1 MMSVNDKN
9 DYHRIIREMIK
20 NEDEVRNSR
29 NNWFITIQGLL
40 VNAVINSLVHQKDL
54 MLSINATYVILISIV
69 SLGFITSVSF
79 LHAAWRSERSIKM
92 ALACWDLFLIEN
104 TQKIQDFPP
113 ISLITKG
120 IIDRGA
126 KDNIIGAMDWEKKVS
141 KMMYKDDDCL
151 KCCDKRRNKLDFLMP
166 FQCMPIIFVILWFVS
181 IIGIIFL
188 WTQN

>member
-1 MMSVNDKN
+1 MMSESDKAN
-9 DYHRIIREMIK
+9 YHNIIREMIK
-20 NEDEVRNSR
+20 REDEVRNSR

-104 TQKIQDFPP
+104 TRKIQDFPP
-113 ISLITKG
+113 ISLISKG
-120 IIDRGA
+120 IIDKGA

-166 FQCMPIIFVILWFVS
+166 FQWMPIIFAILWFVS

-188 WTQN
+188 WTQK

>member
-69 SLGFITSVSF
+69 SLGFITSV
-79 LHAAWRSERSIKM
+79 
-92 ALACWDLFLIEN
+92 
-104 TQKIQDFPP
+104 
-113 ISLITKG
+113 
-120 IIDRGA
+120 
-126 KDNIIGAMDWEKKVS
+126 
-141 KMMYKDDDCL
+141 
-151 KCCDKRRNKLDFLMP
+151 
-166 FQCMPIIFVILWFVS
+166 
-181 IIGIIFL
+181 
-188 WTQN
+188 